1 MKYFTAQLLALAS
14 IATALPHPQT
24 GNVVVRAEPGYGSG
38 YGSSAPSYG
47 SGKPDAGSDK
57 PSSGADKP
65 ADKPESGDDKP
76 DSGDDKP
83 SSGDDKPDSGYGSG
97 SPSAPSGGA
106 GLPDLGGVTGALP
119 GVGGLIGGGAGGHG
133 GAGLGGIAGG
143 LPAVGGLIGGGA
155 GGHGGAGLVASGPLA
170 DSLEVFP
177 VLVASLAEVPT
188 EATTFVLPATHI
200 RCQTNTIVT
209 LNMRFTLLVLATAAS
224 LASAQEA
231 RIPLGY
237 ECNVK
242 STPCAFGASCYT
254 ANLTRTPICGN
265 SQAPCTSDEQC
276 AYNACVQGACSG
288 FKPGASPSPTAETS
302 KFQGALPAPSPT
314 IVAPAGSLPLGAQC
328 NPFVKP
334 DQCKNAQCWASNMMA
349 IATCGGF
356 NAQCTSDDQC
366 NLVTCRNGLC
376 SGGYKPSTSGA
387 ANATTATMPPQS
399 GASSLPT
406 VNGTIPTANG
416 TTNGTIPASR
426 SATPTA
432 TGAPEFPGAASA
444 NYAAGGLLA
453 LVAGAVALAL

>member
-1 MKYFTAQLLALAS
+1 
-14 IATALPHPQT
+14 
-24 GNVVVRAEPGYGSG
+24 
-38 YGSSAPSYG
+38 
-47 SGKPDAGSDK
+47 
-57 PSSGADKP
+57 
-65 ADKPESGDDKP
+65 
-76 DSGDDKP
+76 
-83 SSGDDKPDSGYGSG
+83 
-97 SPSAPSGGA
+97 
-106 GLPDLGGVTGALP
+106 
-119 GVGGLIGGGAGGHG
+119 
-133 GAGLGGIAGG
+133 
-143 LPAVGGLIGGGA
+143 
-155 GGHGGAGLVASGPLA
+155 
-170 DSLEVFP
+170 
-177 VLVASLAEVPT
+177 
-188 EATTFVLPATHI
+188 
-200 RCQTNTIVT
+200 
-209 LNMRFTLLVLATAAS
+209 MRFTLLVLATAAS